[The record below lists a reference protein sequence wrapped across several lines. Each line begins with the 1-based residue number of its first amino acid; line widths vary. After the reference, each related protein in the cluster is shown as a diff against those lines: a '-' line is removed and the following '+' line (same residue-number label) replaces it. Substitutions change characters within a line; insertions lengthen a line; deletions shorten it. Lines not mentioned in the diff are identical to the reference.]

1 MSLDRSIAPDFGK
14 IDSIELMEPKVLH
27 LDNGLPVFTIN
38 TGEQEVLKVELVFAT
53 GASAS
58 DKKLVAAATAEL
70 LTEGTQ
76 KHTAEEIANALDFYG
91 AYFNSHVSHDE
102 SSLELF
108 TLNKHLKDTICT
120 MAEVYSQ
127 PTFPEHELE
136 TFILKGQ
143 QDMMVNEQKV
153 SYLAAK
159 AFSGTLFGNE
169 HPYGRTATQSDYA
182 ALTQQDLREFHASAF
197 AGQIQHIIVAGK
209 LTDDT
214 IAVLNSAFGQEK
226 RLSNALDPIVIH
238 ASQERIV
245 HVQKD
250 DAVQNAIRIGRL
262 LFDRTHPDFVG
273 MQILCTVLGG
283 YFGSRLMANIR
294 EDKGYTYGIGAGL
307 VSLKHI
313 GYLSISTEVGTQIC
327 KPALDEIYLE
337 IGKLRKEL
345 IPTDELELVRNY
357 MLGTIL
363 KSVDGP
369 FSLASKWKTYLKHGL
384 GTDDHYQ
391 LLHQIRTITPE
402 RLRDLAN
409 KYLQQED
416 LIQVTSGKPF

>member
-1 MSLDRSIAPDFGK
+1 MSLDRSIAPAFGK
-14 IDSIELMEPKVLH
+14 IETIDLMEPKLFH
-27 LDNGLPVFTIN
+27 LDNGLPVFVIDS
-38 TGEQEVLKVELVFAT
+38 GDQEVLKVELVFPT
-53 GASAS
+53 GTAASE
-58 DKKLVAAATAEL
+58 KKLVAAATAEL
-70 LTEGTQ
+70 LTEGTSQ
-76 KHTAEEIANALDFYG
+76 HTAEEIANALDFYG

-102 SSLELF
+102 SSLELY
-108 TLNKHLKDTICT
+108 TLNKHLKNTIAT

-143 QDMMVNEQKV
+143 QDMLVNEQKV

-159 AFSGTLFGNE
+159 AFNATLFGKE
-169 HPYGRTATQSDYA
+169 HPYGRSAEQADYEALSRNDLTAFHQSRMLA
-182 ALTQQDLREFHASAF
+182 QVA
-197 AGQIQHIIVAGK
+197 HIIVAGK
-209 LTDDT
+209 LTDET
-214 IAVLNSAFGQEK
+214 ISVLNEAFGQEK
-226 RLSNALDPIVIH
+226 RVPNER
-238 ASQERIV
+238 ASVDVNSPLERKV
-245 HVQKD
+245 HVEKS
-250 DAVQNAIRIGRL
+250 DAVQNAIRIGRI
-262 LFDRTHPDFVG
+262 LFDRTHRDFVG

-307 VSLKHI
+307 VSLKHT
-313 GYLSISTEVGTQIC
+313 GYLSISTEVGSQVC
-327 KPALDEIYLE
+327 KPALDEIHLE

-369 FSLASKWKTYLKHGL
+369 FSLASKWKTYLKHGM
-384 GTDDHYQ
+384 GTNDHYQ

-409 KYLQQED
+409 QYLQQED